1 MADSVTQWINRLKSG
16 DGEAAR
22 LLWKR
27 YADELVALARRR
39 LPAISRGAADE
50 DDIAQSVFNALCQG
64 AAAGRFA
71 DLANR
76 DELWWTLLAVT
87 RQKVA
92 NQVRRETAQKRGAGK
107 SRPSSDVWREDDESG
122 RFRFEDLISNEP
134 TPEFLA
140 MLDEEHQRLLAL
152 LKDDQLRSIAIWRIE
167 GYTVEEI
174 ADRLEIATRSV
185 KRRLALIRKTWS
197 TQVLT

>member
-1 MADSVTQWINRLKSG
+1 MSDSVTQWIDRLKSG
-16 DGEAAR
+16 DAEAAR
-22 LLWKR
+22 LLWER
-27 YADELVALARRR
+27 YAKQLIDTARHR
-39 LPAISRGAADE
+39 LPAFSRRAVDE
-50 DDIAQSVFNALCQG
+50 EDIAQSVFNALCQG

-92 NQVRRETAQKRGAGK
+92 SQVRKETALKRGAGK
-107 SRPSSDVWREDDESG
+107 SRSASDVSREDDESG
-122 RFRFEDLISNEP
+122 RFRFEELISNEP

-152 LKDDQLRSIAIWRIE
+152 LKDDQLRSVAIWRIE
-167 GYTVEEI
+167 GYSVEEI
-174 ADRLEIATRSV
+174 AVRLEITTRSV
-185 KRRLALIRKTWS
+185 KRKLALIRKTWANE
-197 TQVLT
+197 VLA